1 MITAKE
7 ARSLMPYEIN
17 KEENIEKELN
27 KIEKEIRE
35 AAQNNFR
42 QLYYRSIYRE
52 DIKNKLLQLGFTVT
66 IYPGNNEMMIRW

>member
-66 IYPGNNEMMIRW
+66 I